1 VGLKVDQTTR
11 PNDTSFRLMFSLS
24 GIGTVGI

>member
-1 VGLKVDQTTR
+1 VKQKAR
-11 PNDTSFRLMFSLS
+11 PDETSFRLMFSLS